1 MSGPYKVA
9 FGSDFL
15 KSFSAVPRNQQQ
27 KVMSFVDKFQ
37 ENPRSSAINYE
48 TISDFRDKKL
58 RSIRI
63 DLAWRGI
70 ILKPDDGNIY
80 ILLWVDHHD
89 KAYRWARNKMFDI
102 HPDTGALQVVDMT
115 HVEAAPVAAE
125 LESSGLFVEYKDRQ
139 LRRLGLPEALL
150 GLVRGVKDE
159 SGLEEIREALP
170 LEAYEALFY
179 LAAGDDYH
187 QVVRDLETQT
197 KTVDTDDYET
207 ALNHPDSKRR
217 FATVTNDA
225 LLKRMLSAPLELW
238 RVFLHPSQE
247 QLARSRWNG
256 PTRILGGAGTGK
268 TVAAMHRAKFL
279 AEEIFAGENDRILFT
294 TYTRN
299 LAEDISANLDNII
312 LDPKARAR
320 VVVVNLDRWVSNY
333 LRRNQYEKT
342 IAYDSLRREPWIEA
356 MSRASEELDVAK
368 SFYREEWEQ
377 VIQAHEVS
385 DLQAYLRV
393 SRVGRGKRLSRA
405 ERKMAWRVFEAY
417 RMGLKE
423 RDLAEPEDAMVDAR
437 GLLKHQGN
445 VLPYRA
451 VIVDEA
457 QDMSP
462 QAFQLIRAMVP
473 QTEEHG
479 GELFITGDA
488 HQRIYRH
495 KVVLSRCGINI
506 RGRSRKLKIN
516 YRTTEENRRYAVS
529 LLKGVEFDDLDGGS
543 DAMGVSLSLMTG
555 IRPEVAHFGSERD
568 QWQALLKRVVQLRE
582 TEEMG
587 RAGICI
593 VARTN
598 RELDYLEKS
607 MEEAAL
613 PTYRIRTREAEDVR
627 EEGIRLATM
636 HRVKGLEFNHMIIAS
651 VNHDLMPLGMA
662 LQTEDAGVR
671 RERERQELA
680 LLYVAVTRARK
691 TVYITSYGTPSRFLT

>member
-1 MSGPYKVA
+1 
-9 FGSDFL
+9 
-15 KSFSAVPRNQQQ
+15 
-27 KVMSFVDKFQ
+27 
-37 ENPRSSAINYE
+37 
-48 TISDFRDKKL
+48 
-58 RSIRI
+58 
-63 DLAWRGI
+63 
-70 ILKPDDGNIY
+70 
-80 ILLWVDHHD
+80 
-89 KAYRWARNKMFDI
+89 
-102 HPDTGALQVVDMT
+102 
-115 HVEAAPVAAE
+115 
-125 LESSGLFVEYKDRQ
+125 
-139 LRRLGLPEALL
+139 
-150 GLVRGVKDE
+150 
-159 SGLEEIREALP
+159 
-170 LEAYEALFY
+170 
-179 LAAGDDYH
+179 
-187 QVVRDLETQT
+187 
-197 KTVDTDDYET
+197 
-207 ALNHPDSKRR
+207 
-217 FATVTNDA
+217 
-225 LLKRMLSAPLELW
+225 
-238 RVFLHPSQE
+238 
-247 QLARSRWNG
+247 
-256 PTRILGGAGTGK
+256 
-268 TVAAMHRAKFL
+268 
-279 AEEIFAGENDRILFT
+279 
-294 TYTRN
+294 
-299 LAEDISANLDNII
+299 
-312 LDPKARAR
+312 
-320 VVVVNLDRWVSNY
+320 
-333 LRRNQYEKT
+333 
-342 IAYDSLRREPWIEA
+342 
-356 MSRASEELDVAK
+356 
-368 SFYREEWEQ
+368 
-377 VIQAHEVS
+377 
-385 DLQAYLRV
+385 
-393 SRVGRGKRLSRA
+393 
-405 ERKMAWRVFEAY
+405 
-417 RMGLKE
+417 
-423 RDLAEPEDAMVDAR
+423 MVDAR